1 MSWKEEIKKEESE
14 KELKRKLKSQGID
27 ADAIDEAI
35 YRVKQKVTD
44 KKIDKFSRKEVESV
58 IKEIY
63 ARRLRNLFG

>member
-1 MSWKEEIKKEESE
+1 MSWKNEIKKEESE
-14 KELKRKLKSQGID
+14 KELKSKLKGKGID

-44 KKIDKFSRKEVESV
+44 KKIDEFSRKEVESV

-63 ARRLRNLFG
+63 DRRLRNLFG